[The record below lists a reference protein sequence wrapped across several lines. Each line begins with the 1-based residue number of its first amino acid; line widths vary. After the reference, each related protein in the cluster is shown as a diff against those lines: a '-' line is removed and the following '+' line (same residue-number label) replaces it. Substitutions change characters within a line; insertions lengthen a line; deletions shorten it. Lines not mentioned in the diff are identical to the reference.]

1 MTRIGIAAAIALA
14 LTVLSVVTPS
24 VSARQMAGLN
34 AHLMW
39 SDVSAT
45 EQDRQLDRI
54 ADAGAE
60 IARVDVGWS
69 SLEQTAKG
77 TYERW
82 YLDQLDTLVDKA
94 DKHGVQ
100 LLLTFTDSPCWASS
114 APASVKQGCDGA
126 WWDRGVQRYPPADA
140 RDYADALA
148 FLVRR
153 YGDRVAGWEI
163 WNEPNLEYFFNT
175 DDAPAD
181 YARIVRAAY
190 PAAKAADPSATVI
203 AGSLSEAPV
212 AFVEELFR
220 HGIGGHFDAFSIHP
234 YSGDASPLDPLDG
247 GSVKSSFARGVPAV
261 RDVLLSHGED
271 KPLWLTEFGW
281 STSNIRGSASWMNG
295 VDEKTQA
302 LYTEQALAKVSEW
315 PYVAAAIVFE
325 LEDEGDDAGDRNS
338 NFGLLR
344 HDGTAK
350 PAFAAFRRGAL
361 ALNAV
366 TAVDPPQPARSLTSV
381 ESDPQAPESDETQQR
396 MRRVRVWIERHARR
410 AYARGVAEP
419 NSIARVRAYR
429 YLRGRRRFSRRASY
443 VAKVKVGASGRFERR
458 LGRRLARGRL
468 RLRASYDQAV

>member
-1 MTRIGIAAAIALA
+1 VTRIGIAAAIALA

-39 SDVSAT
+39 SGVSEA

-77 TYERW
+77 SYEQW
-82 YLDQLDTLVDKA
+82 YLDQLDTVVDKA
-94 DKHGVQ
+94 DAHGVK
-100 LLLTFTDSPCWASS
+100 LLITFTDSPCWASS
-114 APASVKQGCDGA
+114 APESLKQGCDGS

-153 YGDRVAGWEI
+153 YGDRVAGWEV
-163 WNEPNLEYFFNT
+163 WNEPNLDYFFDS
-175 DDAPAD
+175 DDPPAD

-203 AGSLSEAPV
+203 AGSLSEAPPD
-212 AFVEELFR
+212 FVEKLFQ

-234 YSGDASPLDPLDG
+234 YSGDASPLDALDG
-247 GSVKSSFARGVPAV
+247 GNVKSSFARGVPAV

-271 KPLWLTEFGW
+271 KPIWLTEFGW
-281 STSNIRGSASWMNG
+281 NTSTIRGAPSWMNG
-295 VDEKTQA
+295 VDEQTQA
-302 LYTEQALAKVSEW
+302 LYTEQALTKVREW
-315 PYVAAAIVFE
+315 SYVSVAIVFE
-325 LEDEGDDAGDRNS
+325 LKDEDDDAGDRNA

-350 PAFAAFRRGAL
+350 PAFEAFRRGAL
-361 ALNAV
+361 ALN
-366 TAVDPPQPARSLTSV
+366 TATPIDPPRPVRTLQSV
-381 ESDPQAPESDETQQR
+381 EPEQPEADDPQR
-396 MRRVRVWIERHARR
+396 MRVRVWLERRARR

-419 NSIARVRAYR
+419 NSVARVRAYR
-429 YLRGRRRFSRRASY
+429 YLRGRQRFSRRASY
-443 VAKVKVGASGRFERR
+443 TTKVNIDASGRFMRR
-458 LGRRLARGRL
+458 LNKRLAQGRW
-468 RLRASYDQAV
+468 RLRASYGQVV

>member
-1 MTRIGIAAAIALA
+1 MTRIGIAAAIALS

-39 SDVSAT
+39 SGVSAA
-45 EQDRQLDRI
+45 EQDRQLDQI

-77 TYERW
+77 SYERW

-94 DKHGVQ
+94 DAHGVK
-100 LLLTFTDSPCWASS
+100 LLITFTDSPCWASS
-114 APASVKQGCDGA
+114 APESVKQGCDGA
-126 WWDRGVQRYPPADA
+126 WWERGVQRYPPVDA
-140 RDYADALA
+140 NDYADALA

-153 YGDRVAGWEI
+153 YGDRVAGWEV
-163 WNEPNLEYFFNT
+163 WNEPNLKYFF
-175 DDAPAD
+175 DSSDAPAD

-203 AGSLSEAPV
+203 AGSLSESPPE
-212 AFVEELFR
+212 FVEALFR

-247 GSVKSSFARGVPAV
+247 GSVKSSFVRGVPAV
-261 RDVLLSHGED
+261 REVLMSHGED
-271 KPLWLTEFGW
+271 KPIWLTEFGW
-281 STSNIRGSASWMNG
+281 NTSNIRGSVSWMNG

-302 LYTEQALAKVSEW
+302 LYTEQALTKVGQWS
-315 PYVAAAIVFE
+315 YVDVAIVFE
-325 LEDEGDDAGDRNS
+325 LVDEDNDAGDRNA

-350 PAFAAFRRGAL
+350 PAFEAFRRGTL
-361 ALNAV
+361 ALNSA
-366 TAVDPPQPARSLTSV
+366 TSAADPPQPVRALQSV
-381 ESDPQAPESDETQQR
+381 EPVEGDADQTQR
-396 MRRVRVWIERHARR
+396 RRVRVWLERRARR

-419 NSIARVRAYR
+419 NSVARVRAYR
-429 YLRGRRRFSRRASY
+429 YLRGRQRFSRRASY
-443 VAKVKVGASGRFERR
+443 VARVNVGTSGRFERR
-458 LGRRLARGRL
+458 LNRQLARGRW
-468 RLRASYDQAV
+468 RLRASYGPVA